1 MAAATVSLSNNFSV
15 FIKFYCV
22 PTFELVDNKFT
33 SYLPKNSVYL
43 IEQWVKDLDV
53 DIRVVKPRKSKLGD
67 FRCNLN
73 RKYIISINNNLNQFS
88 FLITLIHELAHAFV
102 YEKYRKTVLAH
113 GNEWK
118 EMFRKL
124 MFNFL
129 SDKIFPHDILSSLS
143 KHLINPSASTCNDVV
158 LSLVLRRY
166 DLVKS
171 LNISE
176 IKQGEKFIFSDR
188 TFIKG
193 EKLRKRFKCIDLKTN
208 KLYLFN
214 PLAKIDLPKGS

>member
-1 MAAATVSLSNNFSV
+1 MAAVTVSLSNSFSV

-88 FLITLIHELAHAFV
+88 FLITLIHELLMLLFMKNT
-102 YEKYRKTVLAH
+102 ER
-113 GNEWK
+113 
-118 EMFRKL
+118 MFWL
-124 MFNFL
+124 MVM
-129 SDKIFPHDILSSLS
+129 SGK
-143 KHLINPSASTCNDVV
+143 
-158 LSLVLRRY
+158 
-166 DLVKS
+166 
-171 LNISE
+171 
-176 IKQGEKFIFSDR
+176 
-188 TFIKG
+188 
-193 EKLRKRFKCIDLKTN
+193 KCLEN
-208 KLYLFN
+208 
-214 PLAKIDLPKGS
+214 